1 MVVIESVAQ
10 IKKRIQNGINM
21 AMTPEAKVKKRI
33 KETLDSMGAYFIQPI
48 GTGFGSNGAP
58 DIVACYKGF
67 FIGVEAK
74 AGKGKTTAL
83 QEFNLKRIEG
93 MGGLALVINEANVSQ
108 LEELI
113 VTWVNTAQIKT

>member
-1 MVVIESVAQ
+1 
-10 IKKRIQNGINM
+10 M

-33 KETLDSMGAYFIQPI
+33 KETLDSMGAYFLQPI

-83 QEFNLKRIEG
+83 QQFNLTRIRA
-93 MGGLALVINEANVSQ
+93 MGGLALVINEENVSQ
-108 LEELI
+108 LRELI
-113 VTWVNTAQIKT
+113 ESWVNTVTTRT

>member
-1 MVVIESVAQ
+1 
-10 IKKRIQNGINM
+10 M

-58 DIVACYKGF
+58 DIVACYKGL

-108 LEELI
+108 LRELI
-113 VTWVNTAQIKT
+113 ESWVSTVKTRM

>member
-1 MVVIESVAQ
+1 
-10 IKKRIQNGINM
+10 M

-33 KETLDSMGAYFIQPI
+33 KEELHNMGAYFLQPI

-58 DIVACYKGF
+58 DIVVCYKGF

-83 QEFNLKRIEG
+83 QEFNLTRIKA
-93 MGGLALVINEANVSQ
+93 MGGLALVINETNVSQ
-108 LEELI
+108 LRELI
-113 VTWVNTAQIKT
+113 ESWVSTVKTKM

>member
-1 MVVIESVAQ
+1 
-10 IKKRIQNGINM
+10 M

-33 KETLDSMGAYFIQPI
+33 KETLDSMGAYFLQPI

-67 FIGVEAK
+67 FIGIEAK

-83 QEFNLKRIEG
+83 QEFNLTRIRA
-93 MGGLALVINEANVSQ
+93 MGGLALVINEINVSQ
-108 LEELI
+108 LRELI
-113 VTWVNTAQIKT
+113 ESWLNTVTTKM

>member
-1 MVVIESVAQ
+1 
-10 IKKRIQNGINM
+10 M

-33 KETLDSMGAYFIQPI
+33 KEELHNMGAYFLQPI

-58 DIVACYKGF
+58 DIVVCYKGF

-83 QEFNLKRIEG
+83 QEFNLTRIKA
-93 MGGLALVINEANVSQ
+93 MGGLALVINETNVSQ
-108 LEELI
+108 LRELI
-113 VTWVNTAQIKT
+113 ESWVDTVKIKM

>member
-1 MVVIESVAQ
+1 
-10 IKKRIQNGINM
+10 
-21 AMTPEAKVKKRI
+21 MTPEAKVKKRI

-67 FIGVEAK
+67 FIGIEAK

-83 QEFNLKRIEG
+83 QEFNLTRIKA
-93 MGGLALVINEANVSQ
+93 MGGLALVINEANASQ

-113 VTWVNTAQIKT
+113 NSWVNTVMTKT

>member
-1 MVVIESVAQ
+1 
-10 IKKRIQNGINM
+10 M
-21 AMTPEAKVKKRI
+21 AMTPEAKVKKKI
-33 KETLDSMGAYFIQPI
+33 KERLDYMGAYFLQPI

-58 DIVACYKGF
+58 DIVVCYKGF
-67 FIGVEAK
+67 FIGIEAK

-113 VTWVNTAQIKT
+113 VTWVNTAQTKT

>member
-1 MVVIESVAQ
+1 
-10 IKKRIQNGINM
+10 M
-21 AMTPEAKVKKRI
+21 AMTPEAKVKKKI
-33 KETLDSMGAYFIQPI
+33 KEILNVMGAYFLQPI

-67 FIGVEAK
+67 FIGIEAK

-83 QEFNLKRIEG
+83 QDFNLKRIEG
-93 MGGLALVINEANVSQ
+93 MGGLALVINEENVSK

-113 VTWVNTAQIKT
+113 ESWVSSATTKT

>member
-1 MVVIESVAQ
+1 
-10 IKKRIQNGINM
+10 M

-33 KETLDSMGAYFIQPI
+33 KEALDSMGAYFLQPI

-67 FIGVEAK
+67 FIGIEAK

-83 QEFNLKRIEG
+83 QELNLTRIKVND
-93 MGGLALVINEANVSQ
+93 GLALVINEHNVDELRTLIESWI
-108 LEELI
+108 EE
-113 VTWVNTAQIKT
+113 K

>member
-1 MVVIESVAQ
+1 V
-10 IKKRIQNGINM
+10 
-21 AMTPEAKVKKRI
+21 AMTPEAKVKKKI
-33 KETLDSMGAYFIQPI
+33 KEELNLMGAYFLQPI

-67 FIGVEAK
+67 FIGIEAK

-83 QEFNLKRIEG
+83 QEFNLTRIRA

-113 VTWVNTAQIKT
+113 ESWVSIVLTKT